1 MIVSAFVRVNE
12 QDYTMSDAEL
22 HGVCCEH
29 RSSQKTPKEGQWV
42 DVFALTGSGKVQE
55 IVLRDRWEIVQNRIR
70 DDVVTDVT
78 WMRIAI
84 DSILSNKNYW
94 ELKMAYRMV
103 AALLLLAF
111 WTVDAWPDE
120 ANFAGVV
127 SSATPEATAAGIAVL
142 ESGGNAI
149 DAAIAVSLTL
159 GVTEPAGSGIGG
171 QTVMLI
177 KESGQPAKVIQ
188 GTTWSPRKIPQDAT
202 QEQLRYG
209 HTASSVP
216 STLRVLDAAHRH
228 FGSGTMDWE
237 RLVQPAIE
245 YAEIGFEVGRFRH
258 LAFRNSTDAL
268 KRQPMARSIF
278 VKDDGGTY
286 QQGDRFRQP
295 ILANTLRRIAKAG
308 AMDFYRGDIA
318 KEIVADVESNGGW
331 ITLDDLATFPEPKIV
346 PAISTT
352 YRGYDIETL
361 PPPFAGWVVL
371 QILNILEQSESAVL
385 ATDGSA
391 RRLALLDALAI
402 GHSNRRADPVTDF
415 ESYDEAVSQRIAKP
429 KVARMRNVYEGR
441 RGGETTH
448 FSIVDGNGMTVSVTQ
463 SIDGYFGAK
472 VAHPTLG
479 FLYNNYMQG
488 FQVADRNAHYFL
500 SEHEMPL
507 SSMSATIV
515 SKSER
520 PVLVLGS
527 PASARIISAVAQVT
541 SHWIDVGDGIDSA
554 VSAFRVHAEPGDEA
568 YIEGSEVAADLLA
581 GMAARGLRI
590 VRPNY
595 GVSDSFLDPFY
606 GGVHAVAFENN
617 AWTGAADP
625 RRDGETAVARSRP
638 K

>member
-1 MIVSAFVRVNE
+1 MDYRTIALVPILCLSLASAW
-12 QDYTMSDAEL
+12 S
-22 HGVCCEH
+22 
-29 RSSQKTPKEGQWV
+29 
-42 DVFALTGSGKVQE
+42 
-55 IVLRDRWEIVQNRIR
+55 
-70 DDVVTDVT
+70 
-78 WMRIAI
+78 
-84 DSILSNKNYW
+84 
-94 ELKMAYRMV
+94 
-103 AALLLLAF
+103 
-111 WTVDAWPDE
+111 DE
-120 ANFAGVV
+120 ARFAGVV
-127 SSATPEATAAGIAVL
+127 SSATPEATAAGVAVL
-142 ESGGNAI
+142 EHGGNAV

-177 KESGQPAKVIQ
+177 KRPGESALVIQ
-188 GTTWSPRKIPQDAT
+188 GTTWSPRNIPENAT

-216 STLRVLDAAHRH
+216 STLRVLDVAHRS
-228 FGSGTMDWE
+228 FGSGTMDWKK
-237 RLVQPAIE
+237 LVEPAID
-245 YAEIGFEVGRFRH
+245 YAENGFVVGRFRA
-258 LAFRNSTDAL
+258 LAFGNSADAL

-278 VKDDGGTY
+278 IKDDGGNY

-318 KEIVADVESNGGW
+318 REIVADVESNGGW
-331 ITLDDLATFPEPKIV
+331 ITLDDLQSFPEPGIV
-346 PAISTT
+346 PAISAT
-352 YRGYDIETL
+352 YKSYDIETL

-371 QILNILEQSESAVL
+371 QILNVLEQSEPRVL
-385 ATDGSA
+385 ASDDSA

-415 ESYDEAVSQRIAKP
+415 NSYDDAVSRRIAKP
-429 KVARMRNVYEGR
+429 AAVRMLNEYGGR

-448 FSIVDGNGMTVSVTQ
+448 FSIVDGDGMAVSVTQ
-463 SIDGYFGAK
+463 SIDSYFGAK

-488 FQVADRNAHYFL
+488 FQVADPDTNYFL
-500 SEHEMPL
+500 TEHEMPL

-515 SKSER
+515 SKSGQ

-541 SHWIDVGDGIDSA
+541 SHWIDVGEGIDAA
-554 VSAFRVHAEPGDEA
+554 VSTYRVHAEPGNEA
-568 YIEGSEVAADLLA
+568 YIEGPEIQADLLA
-581 GMAARGLRI
+581 GMAERGFRV

-606 GGVHAVAFENN
+606 GGVHAVAFEDG
-617 AWTGAADP
+617 AWTAGADP
-625 RRDGETAVARSRP
+625 RRDGKNGIAERNP
-638 K
+638 E